1 MNWQEIIAFGI
12 VASTAFVLA
21 FRTIRQWM
29 GTAKTIGGC
38 GGCKGCGSQRQAP
51 KAAPTLTQN
60 SYHRYELLQLE
71 RNPSRKDIE
80 ICK

>member
-60 SYHRYELLQLE
+60 LYDELLQLE
-71 RNPSRKDIE
+71 RNPSRKD
-80 ICK
+80 KTAG